1 MSTKF
6 VRYMFEGQEG
16 GAQLLPGG
24 ALDVLEGPPG
34 AAHLDQVELLPPMA
48 PTKVMGIG
56 LNYREHARE
65 MGKPLP
71 AEPMMFLMPSTA
83 VIGPGQ
89 AIVRPAGFER
99 VDFEGELALV
109 FGERCRNVPA
119 ERALEVLAGVTC
131 FIDVTVRDLQKRDIQ
146 YSRAKGFDTFA
157 PLGPCLARDLDPRAL
172 RIQTRINGK
181 KRQDSST
188 ADMIFSIPRL
198 IQDVTRVM
206 TMLPGDVIAT
216 GTPPGVGPLEPGD
229 VVEVEI
235 EDIGTLT
242 CPVVGEESEDEQ

>member
-1 MSTKF
+1 MSIKF
-6 VRYMFEGQEG
+6 IRYMYDGQEG
-16 GAQLLPGG
+16 AAQLLPGD
-24 ALDVLEGPPG
+24 ALEVMEGP
-34 AAHLDQVELLPPMA
+34 AVERLDQVDLLAPVA

-65 MGKPLP
+65 MNKKLP

-109 FGERCRNVPA
+109 FGERCRNVPP
-119 ERALEVLAGVTC
+119 ERAYEVLAGFSC
-131 FIDVTVRDLQKRDIQ
+131 FIDVTVRDLQKRDVQ

-157 PLGPCLARDLDPRAL
+157 PIGPCLAREIDPSAL
-172 RIQTRINGK
+172 RIRTHVNGD

-198 IQDVTRVM
+198 VAEVTRVM

-229 VVEVEI
+229 VVSVEI
-235 EDIGTLT
+235 EQIGTLS
-242 CPVVGEESEDEQ
+242 CPVVGEEL